1 MIGISESVNFLAGN
15 FEQFTIRSQNSV
27 NKILSTGDP
36 VRRARQDKGAGGVSF
51 VANLSSDS
59 VSKRNTILSFQNAI
73 SYMQMQEF
81 GLRQA
86 EKIYQKMISLASLSS
101 DPTLNPGDR
110 HLLSDQF
117 ESLRQQS
124 LDLNKSTFNGN
135 ALFDELA
142 ASTEYKVDFGSGLTN
157 ETAPT
162 LSGPPKV
169 WEVTNDVKYNTGVM
183 TIDVNSGTAGD
194 RYMLKQGNLTIFDS
208 DSWDTA
214 GNAKTYDYDRF
225 EIEYGPDKETTFKFI
240 PQSDGNS
247 SSVDLDGSDGRKGTD
262 DDGVLPSDNNFDN
275 KFYYLNNLGL
285 SDDGSPSGMDTRKD
299 QEYGNQGQVS
309 TAKSDPDN
317 TVLTLRVES
326 GTLFQIGAEFKLP
339 TAEGFQV
346 GGAGNLQV
354 SMKPVGLGLMLEQD
368 AGFPPISIAT
378 ASDAAKAIESLSREI
393 AGVGE
398 QLGKLGSNYAKM
410 NFSLNTMQKQV
421 VIQEN
426 ALARITDEGF
436 AEELAS
442 LSKSR
447 IIRSQTAALMTQ
459 AMSVN
464 ENVVGLLI

>member
-1 MIGISESVNFLAGN
+1 
-15 FEQFTIRSQNSV
+15 
-27 NKILSTGDP
+27 
-36 VRRARQDKGAGGVSF
+36 
-51 VANLSSDS
+51 
-59 VSKRNTILSFQNAI
+59 
-73 SYMQMQEF
+73 
-81 GLRQA
+81 
-86 EKIYQKMISLASLSS
+86 
-101 DPTLNPGDR
+101 
-110 HLLSDQF
+110 
-117 ESLRQQS
+117 
-124 LDLNKSTFNGN
+124 
-135 ALFDELA
+135 
-142 ASTEYKVDFGSGLTN
+142 
-157 ETAPT
+157 
-162 LSGPPKV
+162 
-169 WEVTNDVKYNTGVM
+169 M

-339 TAEGFQV
+339 TAEGLQV
-346 GGAGNLQV
+346 GVAGNLQV